1 MDYQTE
7 VQVYFF
13 NTSLSSGSKAIM
25 ALQILFQYYLLIAVT
40 LKKTKKE
47 QHTMALF
54 PPSYLKIRI
63 RKIRCSFLGGARF
76 ETGKHGSTR
85 GIVFTAVNIS
95 VFRWLRKNKS
105 VWIMEIR
112 YRTLILILGQ
122 FCFDFDRP
130 KISTNLKSVNSFGVY
145 PLKTIK
151 HVRPF

>member
-1 MDYQTE
+1 
-7 VQVYFF
+7 
-13 NTSLSSGSKAIM
+13 
-25 ALQILFQYYLLIAVT
+25 
-40 LKKTKKE
+40 
-47 QHTMALF
+47 MALF

-151 HVRPF
+151 HVRPFWLLANFQRISRKEKKIVYYINYCCPGRYYNRVTPSSLIL